1 MLRNQLEVGLRYLNE
16 GEYEI
21 AEIAFQQALKMDSAS
36 VEAAEGLALAQ
47 KRGRKQAPQKVT
59 PLDTSWATRVPVAT
73 SKPPPPP
80 PPPPLDPQV
89 AATRL
94 RDLGGVSRALAC
106 EIRASE
112 LRGELEA
119 KRQEWREE
127 IRLRSRRTPN
137 HPHLFFYNLTNSGA
151 SAIDPILRQ
160 LLHEDYFYETLGTP
174 VDTDW
179 LQPFLD
185 GPVPFYHW
193 THSGPR
199 ALEKWLHRDD
209 VKFVC
214 LYRDPRD
221 VLVSHARDPLNR
233 VGWASLTTA
242 QVVARLAEGSEGE
255 FADLFADANAWLAK
269 EPSRVLRFRFE
280 DMKQD
285 IPATVRAILNYIGLP
300 INEERLQFLCE
311 AHSFQRQTGRDRGQE
326 GPTVRTAYMVRKG
339 IAGDWRNHFDV
350 AAADRFRRHCGHY
363 LIEWGYEKD
372 HEWVEELKGPLAKP
386 A

>member
-1 MLRNQLEVGLRYLNE
+1 MSTDMLRSQLEVGLRYLND

-21 AEIAFQQALKMDSAS
+21 AEIAFQQALKMDPAS
-36 VEAAEGLALAQ
+36 TEAAEGLARAQ
-47 KRGRKQAPQKVT
+47 KRGRKQAPPKVT
-59 PLDTSWATRVPVAT
+59 PLDTSWATRVPHTVP
-73 SKPPPPP
+73 KP
-80 PPPPLDPQV
+80 PPPPLDPAV
-89 AATRL
+89 AAKRL
-94 RDLGGVSRALAC
+94 RELGGVSRALAC

-112 LRGELEA
+112 LRGEPET

-151 SAIDPILRQ
+151 SALDPILRQ

-199 ALEKWLHRDD
+199 MLEKWLHRDD

-221 VLVSHARDPLNR
+221 VLVSHARDPQNLA
-233 VGWASLTTA
+233 GWSSLTTA
-242 QVVARLAEGSEGE
+242 EVISRLSEGE
-255 FADLFADANAWLAK
+255 FPDFFADVTSWL
-269 EPSRVLRFRFE
+269 EMDPSRLFRLRFE
-280 DMKQD
+280 DMKRD
-285 IPATVRAILNYIGLP
+285 IPGAVRSILNFMGLP
-300 INEERLQFLCE
+300 VNEERLQFLCE

-339 IAGDWRNHFDV
+339 IAGDWRNHFDAD
-350 AAADRFRRHCGHY
+350 AAERFRRRCGRY